1 MSATCKLK
9 DRANKCHI
17 GYNWVHF
24 IPDPAA
30 FLVAYKKSTC
40 NTRETGEAGLIPGP
54 GRSPGEENG
63 NPFQYSCLN
72 NPTTEEP
79 GGLQS
84 MGSHRGGTTVQ
95 PSTCWVTCAGLHI
108 PDPAHAEE
116 ICFITALASQH
127 SMGSEIV

>member
-1 MSATCKLK
+1 M
-9 DRANKCHI
+9 
-17 GYNWVHF
+17 
-24 IPDPAA
+24 A

-63 NPFQYSCLN
+63 NPLQYSCLN
-72 NPTTEEP
+72 NPMTEEP

-95 PSTCWVTCAGLHI
+95 LSTCWVTCAGLHI
-108 PDPAHAEE
+108 PDPAHAEGL
-116 ICFITALASQH
+116 CFITALASQH